1 MIAEKKK
8 HINLENQVLDE
19 MLRAS
24 YYLYVVP
31 RAPNKY
37 LEIKTRCKPRGF

>member
-19 MLRAS
+19 MLRAN

-31 RAPNKY
+31 RAPSKY
-37 LEIKTRCKPRGF
+37 LEIKAKM